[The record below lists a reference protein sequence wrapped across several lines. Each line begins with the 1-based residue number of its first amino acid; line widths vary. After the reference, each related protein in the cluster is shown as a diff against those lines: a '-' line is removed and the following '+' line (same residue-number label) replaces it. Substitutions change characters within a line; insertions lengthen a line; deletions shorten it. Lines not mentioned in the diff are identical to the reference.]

1 MFTFT
6 EQIDIMAANED
17 SFLAVADLMARGHY
31 YPPSVSLLREIAPR
45 PPSETDKFLPGQRVS
60 FRNGEANFDTTITDV
75 SEWHEAEAR
84 FVELPQGSPKEER
97 LEWRLSELTP
107 GTIRVE
113 LTFSANYG
121 LVEKVS
127 RGNQVR
133 KFWRETL
140 ERLKTYLEDKQSL
153 AHARMWAPK
162 PQPDRFSP
170 NL

>member
-1 MFTFT
+1 MFKFT
-6 EQIDIMAANED
+6 EHVDVMATNEEG
-17 SFLAVADLMARGHY
+17 FMAVADLMARGHY
-31 YPPSVSLLREIAPR
+31 YPENVFLLREMAPR
-45 PPSETDKFLPGQRVS
+45 PPSPTDKFLPGQRVS
-60 FRNGEANFDTTITDV
+60 YRIDNATFETEISEVEEWYEVEAHIKELHRN
-75 SEWHEAEAR
+75 
-84 FVELPQGSPKEER
+84 SPKAEK

-107 GTIRVE
+107 GTIRIE

-140 ERLKTYLEDKQSL
+140 DRLKTYLEDKKSL

-162 PQPDRFSP
+162 PQGDPLS